1 MKLIFRLLLSVAALF
16 LCHNMAFAQSVI
28 LNETFDEFT
37 NKGGNDNDW
46 APKGY
51 STVPDNYV

>member
-1 MKLIFRLLLSVAALF
+1 MKLTFRLALAVTTLF

-37 NKGGNDNDW
+37 NKAGNDNDW
-46 APKGY
+46 AP
-51 STVPDNYV
+51 